1 MDLLV
6 WILTG
11 SFVCLW
17 VTYIQT
23 DSKMSMVR
31 RSWCLT
37 LEKHVFKIINCISLV
52 EKVPDDVCASGQ
64 KLRTFGLML
73 HSSLE
78 IFINGLI
85 RGCTEAAFLK
95 QE

>member
-1 MDLLV
+1 M
-6 WILTG
+6 
-11 SFVCLW
+11 
-17 VTYIQT
+17 
-23 DSKMSMVR
+23 
-31 RSWCLT
+31 
-37 LEKHVFKIINCISLV
+37 FKIINCISLV
-52 EKVPDDVCASGQ
+52 EKIPDDVCASGQ